1 MIQTVKD
8 LNKFV
13 ASSGIKSHRL
23 LIPAL
28 VENKVIV
35 SSGVAALILG
45 NRNQQGQQLDSV
57 FSGCQ
62 QI

>member
-35 SSGVAALILG
+35 SSEIARLLISPSRINL
-45 NRNQQGQQLDSV
+45 V
-57 FSGCQ
+57 K
-62 QI
+62 

>member
-35 SSGVAALILG
+35 SSEIALLVL
-45 NRNQQGQQLDSV
+45 NDTSAHRYKP
-57 FSGCQ
+57 FME
-62 QI
+62 